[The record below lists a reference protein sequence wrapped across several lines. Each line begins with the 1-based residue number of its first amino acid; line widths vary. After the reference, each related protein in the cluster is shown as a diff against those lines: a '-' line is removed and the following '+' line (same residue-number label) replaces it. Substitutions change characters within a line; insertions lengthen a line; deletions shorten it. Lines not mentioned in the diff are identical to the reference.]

1 MKIHKNRLLIVG
13 TGNIFRKHIGVINS
27 LNNKFEIA
35 GIVEKSAEKI
45 RILKK
50 QFSCKIFSNIEKA
63 MKEIDYDLGCVLTD
77 SGTVQEECSIFKIPV
92 LTLRESTERPETQE
106 SGSNII
112 IGINS
117 KDFIKALELSINSSK
132 DNIKT
137 PEEYL
142 EENVSDK
149 ILKILLISHL

>member
-1 MKIHKNRLLIVG
+1 M
-13 TGNIFRKHIGVINS
+13 
-27 LNNKFEIA
+27 
-35 GIVEKSAEKI
+35 
-45 RILKK
+45 
-50 QFSCKIFSNIEKA
+50 
-63 MKEIDYDLGCVLTD
+63 TD

-149 ILKILLISHL
+149 ILKILLSSHL